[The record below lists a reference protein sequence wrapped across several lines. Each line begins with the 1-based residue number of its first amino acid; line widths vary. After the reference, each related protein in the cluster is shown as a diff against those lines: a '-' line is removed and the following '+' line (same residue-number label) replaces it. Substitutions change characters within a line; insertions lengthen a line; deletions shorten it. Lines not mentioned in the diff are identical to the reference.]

1 VQRDD
6 AILRETRWAAWIVVA
21 VLVPAVV
28 VLWGFPGHT
37 EDFWSWLIE
46 PDLSQTFM
54 GAGYGAGAYF
64 FTRAALA
71 SRWHTVSA
79 GVLSAAFFAA
89 VVLFV
94 TIVHWDGFNHGDAPF
109 WAAFAFYGWVVVYG
123 AAPVVV
129 GGLWLR
135 NQRTDPERPE
145 PGEQIVSARVRLA
158 ARVVAAALGA
168 TALALLLWP
177 SLGVD
182 HGPWALTPATTRA
195 LAAYMA
201 QVAFGALLVSRD
213 ERWGSWRIL
222 LQAFLVA
229 TALLLVGVARAW
241 DEIETGRATAWIF
254 LGGLIGMALVVLAL
268 YRRMEGQLRV
278 SSGTSSSRANP
289 SAP

>member
-1 VQRDD
+1 MPQDD
-6 AILRETRWAAWIVVA
+6 AILRETRWASWVVVA

-37 EDFWSWLIE
+37 EDFWSWPIAA
-46 PDLSQTFM
+46 DLSQIFM

-79 GVLSAAFFAA
+79 GVLSAGFFAA
-89 VVLFV
+89 VILVV
-94 TIVHWDGFNHGDAPF
+94 TTVHWDGFNHGDAPF
-109 WAAFAFYGWVVVYG
+109 WAAFAFYGWVIVYG
-123 AAPVVV
+123 AAPFVV

-145 PGEQIVSARVRLA
+145 PGEPIVSGGVRLA
-158 ARVVAAALGA
+158 ARIVAVALGA
-168 TALALLLWP
+168 AALALLLWP
-177 SLGVD
+177 SLAVD

-195 LAAYMA
+195 LAAYAA
-201 QVAFGALLVSRD
+201 QVAFGALLVSRE
-213 ERWGSWRIL
+213 ERWGSWRLL

-241 DEIETGRATAWIF
+241 GDLETGRVSTWIF
-254 LGGLIGMALVVLAL
+254 LGGLIALAAAIVAL
-268 YRRMEGQLRV
+268 YMRLEAVERGGKTASEALG
-278 SSGTSSSRANP
+278 
-289 SAP
+289 

>member
-1 VQRDD
+1 MQRDD
-6 AILRETRWAAWIVVA
+6 SILRETRWLSWIVVA

-28 VLWGFPGHT
+28 VLWGFPGNT
-37 EDFWSWLIE
+37 EDFWSWPIAI
-46 PDLSQTFM
+46 DMSQIFM

-89 VVLFV
+89 VLCVV

-109 WAAFAFYGWVVVYG
+109 WAAFAFYGWVIVYG
-123 AAPVVV
+123 AAPLVV

-135 NQRTDPERPE
+135 NRRTDPERPE
-145 PGEQIVSARVRLA
+145 PGEPIVSAGVRLA
-158 ARVVAAALGA
+158 ARTVAAALGA

-182 HGPWALTPATTRA
+182 HGPWALTPTTTRA
-195 LAAYMA
+195 LAGYMA

-213 ERWGSWRIL
+213 ERWSSWRLL

-241 DEIETGRATAWIF
+241 GEIETGRVSAWLF
-254 LGGLIGMALVVLAL
+254 LGGLVGMALAILAL
-268 YRRMEGQLRV
+268 YRRME
-278 SSGTSSSRANP
+278 SSVA
-289 SAP
+289 APAPALLDR

>member
-1 VQRDD
+1 MRQDD
-6 AILRETRWAAWIVVA
+6 AILRETRWVCWVVVA

-37 EDFWSWLIE
+37 EDFWSWPIA
-46 PDLSQTFM
+46 PDLSQIFM

-71 SRWHTVSA
+71 SGWHTVSA

-89 VVLFV
+89 VIVVV
-94 TIVHWDGFNHGDAPF
+94 TIVHWDRFNHGDGPF
-109 WAAFAFYGWVVVYG
+109 WAAFAFYAWVIVYG
-123 AAPVVV
+123 AAPLVV

-135 NQRTDPERPE
+135 NQRTDPQRPE
-145 PGEQIVSARVRLA
+145 PGEPIVSATVRLA

-168 TALALLLWP
+168 TALVLLLWP

-195 LAAYMA
+195 LAAYAA

-213 ERWGSWRIL
+213 ERWGSWRLL
-222 LQAFLVA
+222 LQTFLVA
-229 TALLLVGVARAW
+229 TALLLAGVARAW
-241 DEIETGRATAWIF
+241 DEIETARASAWIF
-254 LGGLIGMALVVLAL
+254 LGGLAAIAAAIVAL
-268 YRRMEGQLRV
+268 YVRLETSERGGQ
-278 SSGTSSSRANP
+278 AP
-289 SAP
+289 SEALG

>member
-1 VQRDD
+1 MRQDD
-6 AILRETRWAAWIVVA
+6 AILRETRWASWVVVA
-21 VLVPAVV
+21 VLLPAVV

-37 EDFWSWLIE
+37 EDFWSWPIAA
-46 PDLSQTFM
+46 DMSQIFM

-89 VVLFV
+89 VICVV
-94 TIVHWDGFNHGDAPF
+94 TILHWDSFNHGDAPF
-109 WAAFAFYGWVVVYG
+109 WAAFAFYAWVIVYG

-135 NQRTDPERPE
+135 NRRADPKRPE
-145 PGEQIVSARVRLA
+145 PGEPIVSARVRLA
-158 ARVVAAALGA
+158 ARTMAAALGA
-168 TALALLLWP
+168 TTLALLLWP

-182 HGPWALTPATTRA
+182 HGPWALTPTTTRA
-195 LAAYMA
+195 LAGYAA

-213 ERWGSWRIL
+213 ERWGSWRLL

-241 DEIETGRATAWIF
+241 AELETGRVSAWIF
-254 LGGLIGMALVVLAL
+254 LGGLVALAASIVAL
-268 YRRMEGQLRV
+268 YLRLEAAER
-278 SSGTSSSRANP
+278 GGE
-289 SAP
+289 APREALG

>member
-1 VQRDD
+1 MRRDD
-6 AILRETRWAAWIVVA
+6 AILRETRWLCWVVVA
-21 VLVPAVV
+21 VLLPAVV
-28 VLWGFPGHT
+28 VLWGFPGNT
-37 EDFWSWLIE
+37 EDFWSWPIAA
-46 PDLSQTFM
+46 DLSQIFM

-79 GVLSAAFFAA
+79 GFLSAAFFAA
-89 VVLFV
+89 VICVV

-109 WAAFAFYGWVVVYG
+109 WAAFAFYAWVIIYG
-123 AAPVVV
+123 AAPFVV

-135 NQRTDPERPE
+135 NQRTDPKQPE
-145 PGEQIVSARVRLA
+145 PGEPIVSAGVRLA
-158 ARVVAAALGA
+158 ARTVAVALGA
-168 TALALLLWP
+168 AALALLLWP
-177 SLGVD
+177 SLAVD

-195 LAAYMA
+195 LAAYAA
-201 QVAFGALLVSRD
+201 QVAFGALLVSRE
-213 ERWGSWRIL
+213 ERWGSWRLL

-241 DEIETGRATAWIF
+241 DEIETGRAAAWIF
-254 LGGLIGMALVVLAL
+254 LVGLVGMALAILAL

-278 SSGTSSSRANP
+278 SSGASSSRASP

>member
-1 VQRDD
+1 MRQDD
-6 AILRETRWAAWIVVA
+6 AIFGATRVLSWVVVA

-28 VLWGFPGHT
+28 VLWGFPGNT
-37 EDFWSWLIE
+37 EDFWSWPIAA
-46 PDLSQTFM
+46 DLSQIFM

-89 VVLFV
+89 VILVV

-109 WAAFAFYGWVVVYG
+109 WAAFAFYAWVIIYG
-123 AAPVVV
+123 AAPFVV

-145 PGEQIVSARVRLA
+145 PGEPIVPAGIRLA
-158 ARVVAAALGA
+158 AGLIGVALGA

-177 SLGVD
+177 SLAVD

-195 LAAYMA
+195 LAAYAA

-241 DEIETGRATAWIF
+241 DEIETGRVSAWIF
-254 LGGLIGMALVVLAL
+254 LGGLVAMALAILAL
-268 YRRMEGQLRV
+268 YRRLEGQLRV
-278 SSGTSSSRANP
+278 SSGASSSRANP